1 MSDELAVVALRCG
14 RFRLV
19 LGSEVGITAM
29 EVVTAEDQTRLDVG
43 ELRGTTHQ
51 LDAHGGSRYPEA
63 VFIVDKNDDERR
75 GEMAG
80 EVEVDT
86 YGSDDG
92 SVKIALRELHP
103 YIRKGILAEAA
114 FAAWQQRLA
123 DAADSLN
130 QLTSEDAKIVG
141 PLDVPGRPLITE
153 LRADR
158 RRASRSAAVL
168 LGPIGAIEAC
178 VDDLIADLRASV
190 RFGAAGF
197 AEAADVHL
205 GEAVQSA
212 SDYGGWVDRLRLLIA
227 AEEICAIELLASTE
241 RALASDGA
249 DDSDSDIVDQLL
261 AKYWSQRQQAEELAA
276 LLDDVVDRLPTAP
289 VNPAKRFVRRK
300 ALRDVQVLS
309 ATAAAYSGVVSP
321 ASSPKPDATSW
332 DEAARTLVKLDVVTA
347 AAESRGGGARFDE
360 RAAQSIEDAAGW
372 LGELFAQQLQA
383 ARTLVDDLARQH
395 PGVDTE
401 GRVQMVKRQAMRKLA
416 SGSRRD
422 DSQQP
427 VEETVAVLAMAIA
440 LLRGIEPHTESEYE
454 EMGRRILAKVA
465 KIANFQTQ
473 AGARLPLAFA
483 GLERFARY
491 VQPAVAE
498 FFEPH
503 HQRARLVVRR
513 RLVRRRGFA
522 LSARGL
528 ALAAFGWGPLAGG
541 TVGAGIILLSLLMAT
556 KPLFPREKAIALS
569 PSSHQ

>member
-1 MSDELAVVALRCG
+1 
-14 RFRLV
+14 
-19 LGSEVGITAM
+19 M

-347 AAESRGGGARFDE
+347 AAESGGGGARFDE

-401 GRVQMVKRQAMRKLA
+401 GRVQMVKRQTIRNSPGATTRRFPTVSQLKRLSPCWRWRSRSCVESNRTPSQSTRRWVDESSRRLPRLPTFKRRPALDCRWRSRVSNGLHDSATGRRRVRISQDEWRQTRPGRRCPKRVQGHAIKSLA
-416 SGSRRD
+416 SPPRPRSRR
-422 DSQQP
+422 SRSGRR
-427 VEETVAVLAMAIA
+427 VSGIA
-440 LLRGIEPHTESEYE
+440 KGHRRWSSPTHRALRGP
-454 EMGRRILAKVA
+454 ILA
-465 KIANFQTQ
+465 
-473 AGARLPLAFA
+473 RP
-483 GLERFARY
+483 
-491 VQPAVAE
+491 
-498 FFEPH
+498 
-503 HQRARLVVRR
+503 
-513 RLVRRRGFA
+513 
-522 LSARGL
+522 
-528 ALAAFGWGPLAGG
+528 
-541 TVGAGIILLSLLMAT
+541 
-556 KPLFPREKAIALS
+556 KAIAAPLTAAAHS
-569 PSSHQ
+569 ARLNT

>member
-1 MSDELAVVALRCG
+1 
-14 RFRLV
+14 
-19 LGSEVGITAM
+19 M

-401 GRVQMVKRQAMRKLA
+401 GRVQMVKRQTIRKLA
-416 SGSRRD
+416 RGHDETIPNSES
-422 DSQQP
+422 

-454 EMGRRILAKVA
+454 EMGRRILAKVT
-465 KIANFQTQ
+465 KIAYFQTQ

-498 FFEPH
+498 FVFHKMSGVKPG
-503 HQRARLVVRR
+503 QAGAARNAYKGMRSRVWRARHD
-513 RLVRRRGFA
+513 RGVA
-522 LSARGL
+522 E
-528 ALAAFGWGPLAGG
+528 AAAGG
-541 TVGAGIILLSLLMAT
+541 ASAALL
-556 KPLFPREKAIALS
+556 KAIDAGAPRLIVRYVDRS
-569 PSSHQ
+569 LPAPKR